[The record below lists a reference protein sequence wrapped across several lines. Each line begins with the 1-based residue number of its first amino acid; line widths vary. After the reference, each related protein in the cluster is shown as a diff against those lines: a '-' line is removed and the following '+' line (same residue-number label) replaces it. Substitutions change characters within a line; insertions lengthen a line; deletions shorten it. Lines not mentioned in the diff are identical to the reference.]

1 MGVQLFKLKLNTY
14 LSSKKFLVSSHHQI
28 YNNSILMEISGKI
41 IWASEPR
48 SGVSQRTGSAW
59 KSQDFVIETHEQY
72 PKRCVFGVFGEDRLK
87 EFNIQVGEELTVSFD
102 IDAHE
107 YQGRWFNNLR
117 AWRVQ
122 KGVVAAPQTEVN
134 NVATQPMTAAPQAAP
149 TNVQP
154 MSSVPTSEGTD
165 EDLPF

>member
-1 MGVQLFKLKLNTY
+1 
-14 LSSKKFLVSSHHQI
+14 
-28 YNNSILMEISGKI
+28 MEISGKI

-87 EFNIQVGEELTVSFD
+87 EFNINVGDELTVSFD

-122 KGVVAAPQTEVN
+122 RGVAPQVGQPDMSAQQVAAPQP
-134 NVATQPMTAAPQAAP
+134 VAPMNA
-149 TNVQP
+149 QP
-154 MSSVPTSEGTD
+154 MSNVAPSEGTD